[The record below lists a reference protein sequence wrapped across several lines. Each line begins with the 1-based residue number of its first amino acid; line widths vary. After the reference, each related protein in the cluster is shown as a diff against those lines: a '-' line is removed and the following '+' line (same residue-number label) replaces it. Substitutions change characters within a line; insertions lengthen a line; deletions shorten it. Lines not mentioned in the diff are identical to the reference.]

1 MTQKACFRHAP
12 NISKKTCGGSMGN
25 KKIISY
31 INAENE
37 TAKSV
42 IARAVRFERSGAD
55 ALFIYNYSMVES
67 EREELFGTLR
77 QIIKQVD
84 IPVFAGCFAARFE
97 DIKKA
102 FYTGA
107 AKVVIPYDKLKD
119 FSIIQ
124 EGARRFGND
133 KLVIEL
139 NAADEKQTSS
149 LSLGDTAQKLK
160 EYGAAMLLIK
170 HLTVTDGVREK
181 IRTAGLPVIVRDSL
195 LRNDMG
201 TLLLMENVEGVA
213 TDYYEG
219 KNIFAIKHTLKAENV
234 QVDTFES
241 AVTFA
246 EMKKNPDGLVPVIV
260 QDYKNNEVLMLAYMD
275 EMAYNKTI
283 ETGRM
288 TYFSRERQ
296 KLWVKGEESGHFQ
309 YVKSLSID
317 CDNDTLLAK
326 VMQVGAAC
334 HTGNRSCFYREL
346 VKKPYDDTN
355 PATVFDEVFRV
366 ILDRKEHPKEG
377 SYTNYLFDKGIDKI
391 LKKCGE
397 EAAEIIIA
405 AKNPDK
411 EEMKYEIADFLYHMM
426 VLMAERGID
435 WEDITRELSH
445 RH

>member
-1 MTQKACFRHAP
+1 M
-12 NISKKTCGGSMGN
+12 GS

-37 TAKSV
+37 TAESV
-42 IARAVRFERSGAD
+42 TERAVRYERAGAD
-55 ALFIYNYSMVES
+55 ALFVYNYSMVES
-67 EREELFGTLR
+67 EREEFFGTLR

-84 IPVFAGCFAARFE
+84 LPVLAGCFAGRFE

-107 AKVVIPYDKLKD
+107 AKVVVPYEKLAD
-119 FSIIQ
+119 LSIIK
-124 EGARRFGND
+124 EGAQRFGND

-139 NAADEKQTSS
+139 NAADEKQTNPLS
-149 LSLGDTAQKLK
+149 LSDTAQKLK
-160 EYGAAMLLIK
+160 ECGAAMLLIK

-181 IRTAGLPVIVRDSL
+181 IRAAGLPVIVRDSL
-195 LRNDMG
+195 LRNDME
-201 TLLLMENVEGVA
+201 TLLLMENVDGVA
-213 TDYYEG
+213 TDYYDG
-219 KNIFAIKHTLKAENV
+219 KNIFAIKHALKAGGV
-234 QVDTFES
+234 PVDTFDS
-241 AVTFA
+241 PVSFA
-246 EMKKNPDGLVPVIV
+246 GMKKNSDGLVPVIV

-288 TYFSRERQ
+288 TYFSRSRQ
-296 KLWVKGEESGHFQ
+296 KLWLKGEESGHFQ

-317 CDNDTLLAK
+317 CDSDTLLAK

-346 VKKPYDDTN
+346 VKKPYDETN
-355 PATVFDEVFRV
+355 PATVFQDVFDV
-366 ILDRKEHPKEG
+366 ILDRREHPKEG
-377 SYTNYLFDKGIDKI
+377 SYTNYLFAKGIDKI

-411 EEMKYEIADFLYHMM
+411 EEIKYEIADFLYHMM

-435 WEDITRELSH
+435 WEDITKELSH
-445 RH
+445 RR

>member
-1 MTQKACFRHAP
+1 
-12 NISKKTCGGSMGN
+12 MGH
-25 KKIISY
+25 KKIIPY

-37 TAKSV
+37 TPESV
-42 IARAVRFERSGAD
+42 AARAVRYERAGAD
-55 ALFIYNYSMVES
+55 ALFIYNYSVVDA
-67 EREELFGTLR
+67 EREELFHTLR

-84 IPVFAGCFAARFE
+84 IPVLAGCAAKRFE

-107 AKVVIPYDKLKD
+107 ARVVLPYEKLSD
-119 FSIIQ
+119 LSILQ
-124 EGARRFGND
+124 EGSDRFGKD
-133 KLVIEL
+133 KLVIEI
-139 NAADEKQTSS
+139 NAADEKYAAPLVLDGVVT
-149 LSLGDTAQKLK
+149 KLK
-160 EYGAAMLLIK
+160 ERGVAGLLIK
-170 HLTVTDGVREK
+170 HLTITDGVRAK
-181 IRTAGLPVIVRDSL
+181 VKNAGLPVIVRDSL
-195 LRNDMG
+195 LRNDME
-201 TLLLMENVEGVA
+201 TLLSMENVEGVA

-219 KNIFAIKHTLKAENV
+219 KDIFAIKHALKEGGV
-234 QVDTFES
+234 SLDTFES
-241 AVTFA
+241 GISFA
-246 EMKKNPDGLVPVIV
+246 EMKKNSDGLVPVIV

-275 EMAYNKTI
+275 EKAYNKTM
-283 ETGRM
+283 ETGKM
-288 TYFSRERQ
+288 TYFSRER
-296 KLWVKGEESGHFQ
+296 KRLWVKGEESGHFQ

-346 VKKPYDDTN
+346 VKKMYDDTN
-355 PATVFDEVFRV
+355 PTTVFLDVFGV

-411 EEMKYEIADFLYHMM
+411 EEIKYEIADFLYHMM
-426 VLMAERGID
+426 VLMAECGVD

>member
-1 MTQKACFRHAP
+1 MEH
-12 NISKKTCGGSMGN
+12 
-25 KKIISY
+25 KKIIPY

-37 TAKSV
+37 TAESV
-42 IARAVRFERSGAD
+42 IARAVRYDRAGAD
-55 ALFIYNYSMVES
+55 ALFIYNYSVVEA
-67 EREELFGTLR
+67 EREELFSTLR

-84 IPVFAGCFAARFE
+84 IPVFAGCAAKRFE

-107 AKVVIPYDKLKD
+107 ARIILPYEKLSD
-119 FSIIQ
+119 ISIVK
-124 EGARRFGND
+124 EASDRFGKD
-133 KLVIEL
+133 KLVIEI
-139 NAADEKQTSS
+139 NAADEKYAAP
-149 LSLGDTAQKLK
+149 LVLDGIVAKLK
-160 EYGAAMLLIK
+160 EHGTAGLLIK
-170 HLTVTDGVREK
+170 HLTITDGVREK
-181 IRTAGLPVIVRDSL
+181 VKNAGLPVIIRDSL
-195 LRNDMG
+195 LRNDME
-201 TLLLMENVEGVA
+201 TLLFMENVEGVA
-213 TDYYEG
+213 TDYYDG
-219 KNIFAIKHTLKAENV
+219 KDIFAIKHTLKEAGV
-234 QVDTFES
+234 PLDTFES
-241 AVTFA
+241 GVSFA
-246 EMKKNPDGLVPVIV
+246 EMKKNADGLVPVIV

-275 EMAYNKTI
+275 EKAYNKTM
-283 ETGRM
+283 ETGKM

-296 KLWVKGEESGHFQ
+296 RLWVKGEESGHYQ
-309 YVKSLSID
+309 YVKSISID
-317 CDNDTLLAK
+317 CDSDTLLAK

-346 VKKPYDDTN
+346 VKKMYDDTN
-355 PATVFDEVFRV
+355 PTTVFLDVFGV

-411 EEMKYEIADFLYHMM
+411 EEIKYEIADFLYHMM
-426 VLMAERGID
+426 VLMAECGVD